1 MMQNLST
8 RTTPK
13 QSQLACALGLAIAS
27 QTTMAATVEQPLE
40 LGVTKI
46 DGQTDTQAQLAQPSS
61 PKYTEPLR
69 DIPQT
74 ITIIPE
80 QVIKQQN
87 LLSLQNVLSTVP
99 GITFNAGEGGGGF
112 GDSLNMRGFSAS
124 NDITIDGV
132 RDSAQ
137 YSRSDTFNL
146 QQVEVISGANS
157 VYSGVG
163 AIGGTINLV
172 SKAPSLTDFTHL
184 SAGIG
189 TDSYKRTTADINRQ
203 IDETTA
209 FRLNLMAHSN
219 NVAERDKV
227 DYNRWGIA
235 PSIAFGLGTDTRF
248 TLSYLHQEDKNTPDY
263 GVPFFKGGT
272 LPGVKRSNFYG
283 YSNVDQQI
291 DQVNSLTA
299 KFEHDFSDALKIS
312 NLTRYSVTDQKA
324 TVNPPQGTWCLG
336 SGLTPGGVK
345 CALPGTFTPAGP
357 RGTVLDTQNTM
368 LFNQTDLTS
377 KFATGFIDHTLVL
390 GVALSKERYD
400 LDSGN
405 AQRTANGGTYSYVP
419 MDIRNPDSHYNGPQ
433 NYYRSGH
440 NDGDLSNNAVYAFD
454 TLKLN
459 DQWEINGGMRYER
472 NEDTMIAKT
481 YATNG
486 TLQSRTSSEN
496 NEDLFSWRAGLVYKP
511 VETGSFYFAYS
522 NSKTP
527 SDATVNGS
535 CLNALARADNCNV
548 APETAKL
555 YELGTKWD
563 LLNEK
568 LSLTGSIFRNER
580 TNYKV
585 SSGDPLIPEQQL
597 QGRARVDGITL
608 GASGL
613 ITKEWSVFANYTYL
627 KSEVLQGVSDH
638 VAATAGD
645 PNKGNPLPFTPRNAL
660 NVWTTYD
667 LSRDWQVG
675 YGLTAQSS
683 QRVDSTDEDAN
694 ILVKGYV
701 THRAM
706 VDYKV
711 NRNLD
716 LQLNVDNLFNKDYY
730 TNVRGG
736 SNTAPGWATPGA
748 GRSATLTA
756 NYNF

>member
-1 MMQNLST
+1 MQNALKLPAPT
-8 RTTPK
+8 
-13 QSQLACALGLAIAS
+13 QSRLACALGLALAS
-27 QTTMAATVEQPLE
+27 QTTMAAAVDKPLE
-40 LGVTKI
+40 LGVTTV
-46 DGQTDTQAQLAQPSS
+46 DGQEDAQSPLPQPNS
-61 PKYTEPLR
+61 PKYTQPLR

-74 ITIIPE
+74 ITIVPE
-80 QVIKQQN
+80 TVIKQQN

-99 GITFNAGEGGGGF
+99 GITFNAGEGGGGY
-112 GDSLNMRGFSAS
+112 GDSINMRGFSAS

-146 QQVEVISGANS
+146 QQVEVINGANS

-163 AIGGTINLV
+163 SIGGNINLV
-172 SKAPSLTDFTHL
+172 SKAPTLTDFNHL
-184 SAGIG
+184 SAAVG
-189 TDSYKRTTADINRQ
+189 TDSYKRTTADINHQ
-203 IDETTA
+203 IDDTTA

-219 NVAERDKV
+219 NVSERDDV

-235 PSIAFGLGTDTRF
+235 PSIAFGLGTDTRL

-263 GVPFFKGGT
+263 GVPFFQGGT

-283 YSNVDQQI
+283 YNNVDEQD

-299 KFEHDFSDALKIS
+299 KLEHDFNDALKVS

-336 SGLTPGGVK
+336 SGVTAVGVK
-345 CALPGTFTPAGP
+345 CSTPGKFTPSGP

-377 KFATGFIDHTLVL
+377 KFSTGFIDHTLVL
-390 GVALSKERYD
+390 GLTLSKERYD

-405 AQRTANGGTYSYVP
+405 AQRTANGGTYNYVP
-419 MDIRNPDSHYNGPQ
+419 MDIRNPDSHYDGPQ
-433 NYYRSGH
+433 NYYRAGH
-440 NDGDLSNNAVYAFD
+440 NDGDLTNNAVYAFD
-454 TLKLN
+454 TLKL
-459 DQWEINGGMRYER
+459 DDHWEINGGARFER
-472 NEDTMIAKT
+472 NEDKMVAST
-481 YATNG
+481 YTTNG
-486 TLQSRTSSEN
+486 KLLTQTTSEN

-511 VETGSFYFAYS
+511 VEAGSFYFAYS

-535 CLNALARADNCNV
+535 CLNALASADNCSV

-563 LLNEK
+563 LLNDK

-597 QGRARVDGITL
+597 QGKARVDGVTL

-627 KSEVLQGVSDH
+627 KSEVIQGVSDY
-638 VAATAGD
+638 VAETAGD

-675 YGLTAQSS
+675 YGLTGQSA
-683 QRVDSTDEDAN
+683 QRVDSTDADAH
-694 ILVKGYV
+694 ILVKGYF

-736 SNTAPGWATPGA
+736 SATTVGWATPGS
-748 GRSATLTA
+748 GRSATLSA